1 MSIKIILD
9 SPQFEHKRVYIDE
22 YRTEL
27 AIKGLKKLIQDGVIY
42 VNSIFLAKIDYNCL
56 YGIPANKDSEAHY
69 PLRVFSNGSAVLI
82 SGVSAGY
89 GGEGPHGTLEC
100 LKLLGFRLSEE
111 EKQKVLTKPL
121 DAFGNENPDIHLEF
135 KKNY

>member
-9 SPQFEHKRVYIDE
+9 SPQFEHKRIYIDE
-22 YRTEL
+22 YRTDL
-27 AIKGLKKLIQDGVIY
+27 AVKGLKKLICDGIVY
-42 VNSIFLAKIDYNCL
+42 TDSVYLAKIDYNCL
-56 YGIPANKDSEAHY
+56 YGIPSDENSGAHY
-69 PLRVFSNGSAVLI
+69 PLQIFSRGSTILI

-100 LKLLGFRLSEE
+100 LKLLGFKLSEE
-111 EKQKVLTKPL
+111 ERQKVLTKSL

-135 KKNY
+135 QKSY